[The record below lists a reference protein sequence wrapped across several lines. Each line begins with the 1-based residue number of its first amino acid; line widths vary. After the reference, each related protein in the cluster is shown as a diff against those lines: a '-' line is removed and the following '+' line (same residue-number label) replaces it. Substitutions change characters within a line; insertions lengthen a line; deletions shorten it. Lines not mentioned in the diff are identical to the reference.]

1 MNETNNF
8 LDSMLLCSSEG
19 GGSEGKS
26 METVLGGLVKNI
38 LNDFPKEYQ
47 IDDIIKI
54 FPVEYTESMNTV
66 LTQELTR
73 FNKLIAIIRS
83 SLNDIKKAL

>member
-1 MNETNNF
+1 
-8 LDSMLLCSSEG
+8 MLLCSSEG
-19 GGSEGKS
+19 GSSEGKS
-26 METVLGGLVKNI
+26 MESVLGGLVKSI
-38 LNDFPKEYQ
+38 LSDFPNEYP
-47 IDDIIKI
+47 IDEIIKQ
-54 FPVEYTESMNTV
+54 FPVTYTESMNTV